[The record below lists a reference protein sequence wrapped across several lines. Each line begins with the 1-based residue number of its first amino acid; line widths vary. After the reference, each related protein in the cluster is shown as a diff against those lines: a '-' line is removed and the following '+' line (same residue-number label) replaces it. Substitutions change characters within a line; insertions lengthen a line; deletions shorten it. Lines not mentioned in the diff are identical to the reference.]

1 MKALIKTKQ
10 GKGAEYIDAQK
21 PTIKEDEILLKIHRT
36 SICGSDIPIF
46 NDTGWATDRIKTPFI
61 FGHEFCGEVVE
72 VGAKNSGIKVGDF
85 VSAESHIYCGHYYQ
99 CKNGQ
104 QHVCSN
110 MKILGIDTQGGFA
123 EYAKIPANC
132 AWKHTNDK
140 FKDIGS
146 IFEPLGNAVY
156 ATLVEPVKNKSVLIT
171 GCGPQGLFACQIAK
185 AEGASVVIAVEM
197 SPFRKKMAE
206 DMGADVVLDPNDKNI
221 LEQIKQHS
229 KDPSGVD
236 IVVEMSGHP
245 DAINMGL
252 KAVKPAGRFTAFGLA
267 GNDITIDYSNQI
279 VFKGVTVYG
288 IAGRRIWKDWEKMDE
303 LLNSGKIDPSPV
315 ITHTYKMSEFEK
327 AFEKMQEPDRAS
339 GKIILIP

>member
-1 MKALIKTKQ
+1 MKALVKTKS
-10 GKGAEYIDAQK
+10 GIGAEYIDAQK
-21 PTIKEDEILLKIHRT
+21 PKIKDDEILLKIHRT
-36 SICGSDIPIF
+36 SICGSDIPIY
-46 NDTGWATDRIKTPFI
+46 NDTGWAKDRIKPPFI

-72 VGAKNSGIKVGDF
+72 VGKNNSGIKVGDF
-85 VSAESHIYCGHYYQ
+85 VSAESHIYCGKCYQ
-99 CKNGQ
+99 CKHNQ

-132 AWKHTNDK
+132 AWKHTSDK

-197 SPFRKKMAE
+197 SEFRKKMAKE
-206 DMGADVVLDPNDKNI
+206 MGADIVLDPTDKNI
-221 LEQIKQHS
+221 LEQIKKHS
-229 KDPSGVD
+229 KDDSGVD
-236 IVVEMSGHP
+236 VVIEMSGHP
-245 DAINMGL
+245 SAINMGL
-252 KAVKPAGRFTAFGLA
+252 QAVKPAGRFTAFGLA
-267 GNDITIDYSNQI
+267 GDSVNLDYSNQI
-279 VFKGVTVYG
+279 VFKGVTIYG
-288 IAGRRIWKDWEKMDE
+288 IAGRRIWKDWQKMDE
-303 LLNSGKIDPSPV
+303 LLNSGKINPEPV

-327 AFEKMQEPDRAS
+327 AFEKMQDPKRDT